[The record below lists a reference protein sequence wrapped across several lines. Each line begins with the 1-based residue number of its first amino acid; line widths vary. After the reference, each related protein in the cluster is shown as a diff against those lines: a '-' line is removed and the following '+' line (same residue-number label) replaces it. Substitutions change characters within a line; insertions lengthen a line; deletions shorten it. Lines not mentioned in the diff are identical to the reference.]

1 MKEGDSMKLNNSSSS
16 PLYFQLKTNIKDAIE
31 KGVYQPGEKLP
42 NEAELCEIYGV
53 SRITVRRA
61 IQDLADEGF
70 LERKQGKGTFITKT
84 KVAREL
90 ISVSGFTDFSKQI
103 GKNPSKRILSL
114 EEISAPPEIA
124 DALQI
129 EAGSPVLRL
138 ARLMY
143 IDEQP
148 FLIDVA
154 HYSLERF
161 PNLTTRIHEYASSYD
176 VLKFIYH
183 IDIYSGT
190 SKKILTVN
198 PATDKDAEY
207 LNCEI
212 GDTIFNIDK
221 IVYDKHG
228 VPIHTSN
235 FKVPTSLVAFTISS

>member
-1 MKEGDSMKLNNSSSS
+1 MKLNNSSSS

-31 KGVYQPGEKLP
+31 KGGYQPGEKLP

-70 LERKQGKGTFITKT
+70 LERKQGKGTFVTRT

-90 ISVSGFTDFSKQI
+90 ISVDGFSGFSKQL
-103 GKNPSKRILSL
+103 GKNPSKRVLAC
-114 EEISAPPEIA
+114 EEIGASTEIA
-124 DALQI
+124 EALNI

-143 IDEQP
+143 IDGLP
-148 FLIDVA
+148 FQVDIA

-161 PNLTTRIHEYASSYD
+161 PNLTARIHEYASSYD
-176 VLKFIYH
+176 VLKYIYNV
-183 IDIYSGT
+183 DLSSST
-190 SKKILTVN
+190 SKKVLTVN

-221 IVYDKHG
+221 VVYDEQG
-228 VPIHTSN
+228 LPIHTSN
-235 FKVPTSLVAFTISS
+235 FKIPTSLVAFTITS